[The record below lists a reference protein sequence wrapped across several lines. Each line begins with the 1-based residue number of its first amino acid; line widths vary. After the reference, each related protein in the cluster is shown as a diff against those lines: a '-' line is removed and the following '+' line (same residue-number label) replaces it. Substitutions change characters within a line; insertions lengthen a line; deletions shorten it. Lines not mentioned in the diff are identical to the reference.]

1 MHRIMKL
8 LGSTNARGFF
18 TTKEY
23 EELITGHD
31 DPVELIGGCWMEACC
46 TPDLKIEEAKWVNK
60 HLDKSSLPYGMVS
73 GVDMMN
79 DITETINFS
88 KTLPR
93 WRGFRV
99 MLNYDENTP
108 MKAIDKTLTK
118 NPYEE

>member
-1 MHRIMKL
+1 
-8 LGSTNARGFF
+8 
-18 TTKEY
+18 
-23 EELITGHD
+23 
-31 DPVELIGGCWMEACC
+31 MEGCC
-46 TPDLKIEEAKWVNK
+46 TPDMKIEEAKWVNK

-108 MKAIDKTLTK
+108 IKAIDKTLTS
-118 NPYEE
+118 NPFEE